1 MMSIRILVLCTGNSA
16 RSQMAEGLFRHF
28 GREKV
33 TVFSAGTAPKGI
45 NPLAI
50 QAMQELGIDISQ
62 QTSKHL
68 DTLRQQ
74 EFDYIFT
81 VCDHAAD
88 VCPTFPGPSLRLHWS
103 HPDPAA
109 AIGSEAQ
116 KLQAFREV
124 RDALAKQIELWL
136 KTQA

>member
-1 MMSIRILVLCTGNSA
+1 MPIRILVLCTGNSA

-33 TVFSAGTAPKGI
+33 TVFSAGTAPNGI
-45 NPLAI
+45 HPVAL
-50 QAMQELGIDISQ
+50 QAMSELEIDISQ
-62 QTSKHL
+62 QTSKYL
-68 DTLRQQ
+68 DTLRQH

-88 VCPTFPGPSLRLHWS
+88 ICPTFPGPSLRIHWS

-109 AIGSEAQ
+109 ATGSEAQ

-124 RDALAKQIELWL
+124 RDALAKQIEPWL
-136 KTQA
+136 KAQA